1 MRDQRT
7 TAFALRVM
15 GAMAADAGVLTRV
28 VEAARENSP
37 EVARLPEAENRRHI
51 ATLLAEGA
59 AHLQGGGD
67 GDFSAAQA
75 LGADRAAQGVSIA
88 GLLRG
93 VHAGRAEVIRAGVE
107 FARATGVD
115 DSTILDFIVDVDSYV
130 AAVERHIISSYH
142 TAELRLSRTAR
153 DLNTQVLRGLLVPDG
168 GFPEPALLARV
179 GIRADSRYHC
189 VVSDVTDPSLARTL
203 EQRLLAFGGVYG
215 LVEGRLVGV
224 SRHEPCPPDEGAL
237 LVLSPAGPL
246 TGLRGMHA
254 LCVQALA
261 VASARGAHGVRPLV
275 DLAVETALAA
285 QPAMAATLA
294 DEFLRPL
301 DPKSAFHHELV
312 ATALCY
318 LDHGRRIGAAAAVL
332 HLHANTVR
340 YRLDRLAE
348 LTDVDLADVPGRSHV
363 LTTLGTWWALRTWSD
378 RGTPGR

>member
-1 MRDQRT
+1 MT
-7 TAFALRVM
+7 TIALRVM
-15 GAMAADAGVLTRV
+15 AAMAADAGVVTRV
-28 VEAARENSP
+28 VGAARENSP

-51 ATLLAEGA
+51 ATLLTAGA
-59 AHLQGGGD
+59 AHLQGGE
-67 GDFSAAQA
+67 GDFAAARA

-153 DLNTQVLRGLLVPDG
+153 DLNTLVLRGLLVPDG
-168 GFPEPALLARV
+168 GFPDSVELARV
-179 GIRADSRYHC
+179 GLRADGRYRC
-189 VVSDVTDPSLARTL
+189 AVSDVTDPSRARSL
-203 EQRLLAFGGVYG
+203 EQRLQPLGGVYG

-224 SRHEPCPPDEGAL
+224 TAHPPCLPDDETSL
-237 LVLSPAGPL
+237 LVVSPVTPL
-246 TGLRGMHA
+246 CSLRRMYPM
-254 LCVQALA
+254 CVRALA
-261 VASARGAHGVRPLV
+261 VASSRGAVGLHPLT
-275 DLAVETALAA
+275 DLAAETALAA
-285 QPAMAATLA
+285 QPALADTLA

-318 LDHGRRIGAAAAVL
+318 LDHGRRIGTAAAVL
-332 HLHANTVR
+332 HIHPNTVR
-340 YRLDRLAE
+340 YRLDRLTE
-348 LTDVDLADVPGRSHV
+348 LADIDLHETPDAQRSHV
-363 LTTLGTWWALRTWSD
+363 LGTVHTWWALRTWID
-378 RGTPGR
+378 RGGRGG